1 MKYSDFF
8 LFLLQLSTG
17 LFITPLSMRISC
29 IHYGGSFTNIII
41 ADNNRISRVYLLEKR
56 MIMTND

>member
-8 LFLLQLSTG
+8 LFLFQLSTG
-17 LFITPLSMRISC
+17 LFIAPLSMRISC

-41 ADNNRISRVYLLEKR
+41 ADNNRIPRVYLLEK
-56 MIMTND
+56 NDND

>member
-1 MKYSDFF
+1 
-8 LFLLQLSTG
+8 
-17 LFITPLSMRISC
+17 MRISC

-41 ADNNRISRVYLLEKR
+41 TDNNRIPRVYLLEKR